1 VWTYLFGPFLSILP
15 KRWLKVLPFAEK
27 VRWGRAAAISG
38 LAESIAALIGLSEWY
53 SHAMTTWVGRAVETA
68 FSGKLGPGVTPEQ
81 IGSVA
86 LVVWVSHPL
95 TLLLGYAGVEG
106 AVRFCAGAFT
116 ENALAILPFFVLDK
130 IVLGPFTRRAPAAIG
145 SNGRTSNNRSS
156 FVGAIRERAFAT
168 TLPLVSDELCFKRGP
183 SNETL
188 EISACRKKDQWTP
201 PRVVRYQ
208 DSYYR
213 LEADSLGAAPRPF
226 RYVLRR
232 LPAGVPGRTVLQY
245 SPGDPIIKD
254 QR

>member
-1 VWTYLFGPFLSILP
+1 VWTYILGPFLSILP
-15 KRWLKVLPFAEK
+15 KRWLKALPFCEN

-38 LAESIAALIGLSEWY
+38 LAESIAALIALSEWY
-53 SHAMTTWVGRAVETA
+53 SHAMTSWVGRAVETA
-68 FSGKLGPGVTPEQ
+68 LSGKLGPGATPEQ

-86 LVVWVSHPL
+86 LLVWVSHPL
-95 TLLLGYAGVEG
+95 TLLLGYAAVEG
-106 AVRFCAGAFT
+106 AVRFCAGAFG
-116 ENALAILPFFVLDK
+116 ENTLAILPLFLFDK
-130 IVLGPFTRRAPAAIG
+130 IVFGLFVRRAPVVIG
-145 SNGRTSNNRSS
+145 SSGGTSNNQSS
-156 FVGAIRERAFAT
+156 FVAAIRERAFAK
-168 TLPLVSDELCFKRGP
+168 TLPLVSDELCFKRGC
-183 SNETL
+183 SDETL

-226 RYVLRR
+226 HYVLRR